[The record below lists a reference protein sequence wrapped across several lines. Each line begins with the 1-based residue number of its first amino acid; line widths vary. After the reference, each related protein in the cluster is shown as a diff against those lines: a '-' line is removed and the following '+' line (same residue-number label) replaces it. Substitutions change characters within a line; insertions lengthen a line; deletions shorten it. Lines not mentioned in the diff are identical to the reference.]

1 MMETA
6 PYGLLGEHLGH
17 SYSPRIHSMLA
28 SYGYELFE
36 KAPEE
41 VEDFVKNG
49 DWKGLNV
56 TIPYKK
62 TVIPY
67 CTELSEKAA
76 RIGAVNTLVRTEDG
90 GIFGDNTDAYGFGKL
105 IGANGIEIKD
115 KKCLVFGSGG
125 ASAMA
130 VEVLKSLGA
139 QDVTVIS
146 RRGENNYD
154 NLYLHSDAELIVNT
168 TPVGMFPKNGEQAA
182 DLRLFPKLK
191 AVLDVVYNPDR
202 TALLL
207 QAEALGIKHCNGLY
221 MLVAQAKRSS
231 ELFTGEEIPD
241 EKIGEITEALR
252 KEALNTV
259 LIGMPGC
266 GKSSIAKLLS
276 KKLSRSV
283 IEADALIEE
292 KAGMSIPE
300 IFADRGEEG
309 FRKLETEVLAEQ
321 GKLSG
326 KIISTGGGCVTRQE
340 NYPLLHQNGTIV
352 WIKRNLSLLPK
363 DGRPLSLKND
373 LSEMY
378 EKRKPCYERFADIV
392 INNDGE
398 PEAAAQRI
406 LEALK

>member
-1 MMETA
+1 
-6 PYGLLGEHLGH
+6 
-17 SYSPRIHSMLA
+17 
-28 SYGYELFE
+28 
-36 KAPEE
+36 
-41 VEDFVKNG
+41 
-49 DWKGLNV
+49 
-56 TIPYKK
+56 
-62 TVIPY
+62 
-67 CTELSEKAA
+67 
-76 RIGAVNTLVRTEDG
+76 
-90 GIFGDNTDAYGFGKL
+90 
-105 IGANGIEIKD
+105 
-115 KKCLVFGSGG
+115 
-125 ASAMA
+125 MA

-207 QAEALGIKHCNGLY
+207 QAEELGIKNCNGLY

-373 LSEMY
+373 LGEMY

>member
-1 MMETA
+1 MMKTER
-6 PYGLLGEHLGH
+6 YGLLGEHLGH
-17 SYSPRIHSMLA
+17 SYSPKIHAMLA
-28 SYGYELFE
+28 AYSYELFE

-41 VEDFVKNG
+41 VESFVMNG

-67 CTELSEKAA
+67 CTKLSGRAA
-76 RIGAVNTLVRTEDG
+76 RIGAVNTLVRTKDG
-90 GIFGDNTDAYGFGKL
+90 GIFGDNTDAYGFEKL
-105 IGANGIEIKD
+105 IGSNGIDIRD

-139 QDVTVIS
+139 HDVTVIS

-154 NLYLHSDAELIVNT
+154 KLGLHSDAEVLVNT

-182 DLRLFPKLK
+182 DLMLFPKAE
-191 AVLDVVYNPDR
+191 AVIDVVYNPDR

-241 EKIGEITEALR
+241 ERIGEISDRLR
-252 KEALNTV
+252 KEALNIV
-259 LIGMPGC
+259 LTGMPGC
-266 GKSSIAKLLS
+266 GKSTVAKLLS
-276 KKLSRSV
+276 EKLSRPL

-300 IFADRGEEG
+300 IFASLGEEG
-309 FRKLETEVLAEQ
+309 FRRLETEVLAEQ
-321 GKLSG
+321 GKRSG
-326 KIISTGGGCVTRQE
+326 AVISTGGGCVTRRE
-340 NYPLLHQNGTIV
+340 NYPLLHQNAAIV
-352 WIKRNLSLLPK
+352 WIKRDLSLLPK

-378 EKRKPCYERFADIV
+378 EKRRPLYGSFADIE
-392 INNDGE
+392 IDNDGA
-398 PEAAAQRI
+398 PEAAARKI
-406 LEALK
+406 LEALE

>member
-1 MMETA
+1 
-6 PYGLLGEHLGH
+6 
-17 SYSPRIHSMLA
+17 
-28 SYGYELFE
+28 
-36 KAPEE
+36 
-41 VEDFVKNG
+41 
-49 DWKGLNV
+49 
-56 TIPYKK
+56 
-62 TVIPY
+62 
-67 CTELSEKAA
+67 
-76 RIGAVNTLVRTEDG
+76 
-90 GIFGDNTDAYGFGKL
+90 
-105 IGANGIEIKD
+105 
-115 KKCLVFGSGG
+115 
-125 ASAMA
+125 MA

-182 DLRLFPKLK
+182 DLRLFTKLK

-207 QAEALGIKHCNGLY
+207 QAEELGIKSCNGLY

-276 KKLSRSV
+276 EKLSRSV

-352 WIKRNLSLLPK
+352 WIKRDLSLLPK

-373 LSEMY
+373 LGEMY

>member
-41 VEDFVKNG
+41 VEDFVRNG

-105 IGANGIEIKD
+105 IGANGIEIND

-154 NLYLHSDAELIVNT
+154 NLYLHSDAEIIVNT

-207 QAEALGIKHCNGLY
+207 QAEELGIKNCNGLY

-241 EKIGEITEALR
+241 ERIGEITDKLR

-266 GKSSIAKLLS
+266 G
-276 KKLSRSV
+276 
-283 IEADALIEE
+283 
-292 KAGMSIPE
+292 
-300 IFADRGEEG
+300 
-309 FRKLETEVLAEQ
+309 
-321 GKLSG
+321 
-326 KIISTGGGCVTRQE
+326 
-340 NYPLLHQNGTIV
+340 
-352 WIKRNLSLLPK
+352 
-363 DGRPLSLKND
+363 
-373 LSEMY
+373 
-378 EKRKPCYERFADIV
+378 
-392 INNDGE
+392 
-398 PEAAAQRI
+398 
-406 LEALK
+406 

>member
-1 MMETA
+1 
-6 PYGLLGEHLGH
+6 
-17 SYSPRIHSMLA
+17 
-28 SYGYELFE
+28 
-36 KAPEE
+36 
-41 VEDFVKNG
+41 
-49 DWKGLNV
+49 
-56 TIPYKK
+56 
-62 TVIPY
+62 
-67 CTELSEKAA
+67 
-76 RIGAVNTLVRTEDG
+76 
-90 GIFGDNTDAYGFGKL
+90 
-105 IGANGIEIKD
+105 
-115 KKCLVFGSGG
+115 
-125 ASAMA
+125 MA

-207 QAEALGIKHCNGLY
+207 QAEALGIKSCNGLY

-241 EKIGEITEALR
+241 ERIGEITDKLR

-276 KKLSRSV
+276 EKLSRSV

-352 WIKRNLSLLPK
+352 WIKRDLSLLPK

-373 LSEMY
+373 LGEMY
-378 EKRKPCYERFADIV
+378 EKRKPCYRRFADIV

>member
-1 MMETA
+1 
-6 PYGLLGEHLGH
+6 
-17 SYSPRIHSMLA
+17 
-28 SYGYELFE
+28 
-36 KAPEE
+36 
-41 VEDFVKNG
+41 
-49 DWKGLNV
+49 
-56 TIPYKK
+56 
-62 TVIPY
+62 
-67 CTELSEKAA
+67 
-76 RIGAVNTLVRTEDG
+76 
-90 GIFGDNTDAYGFGKL
+90 
-105 IGANGIEIKD
+105 
-115 KKCLVFGSGG
+115 
-125 ASAMA
+125 MA

-207 QAEALGIKHCNGLY
+207 QAEELGIKHCNGLY

-276 KKLSRSV
+276 EKLSRSV

>member
-1 MMETA
+1 
-6 PYGLLGEHLGH
+6 
-17 SYSPRIHSMLA
+17 
-28 SYGYELFE
+28 
-36 KAPEE
+36 
-41 VEDFVKNG
+41 
-49 DWKGLNV
+49 
-56 TIPYKK
+56 
-62 TVIPY
+62 
-67 CTELSEKAA
+67 
-76 RIGAVNTLVRTEDG
+76 
-90 GIFGDNTDAYGFGKL
+90 
-105 IGANGIEIKD
+105 
-115 KKCLVFGSGG
+115 
-125 ASAMA
+125 MA

-182 DLRLFPKLK
+182 DLRLFPKAK

-207 QAEALGIKHCNGLY
+207 QAEALGIKRCNGLY

-241 EKIGEITEALR
+241 KRIGEITEALR

-276 KKLSRSV
+276 EKLSRPV
-283 IEADALIEE
+283 VEADALIEE

-352 WIKRNLSLLPK
+352 WIKRDLSLLPK

-373 LSEMY
+373 LGEMY

>member
-1 MMETA
+1 M
-6 PYGLLGEHLGH
+6 
-17 SYSPRIHSMLA
+17 
-28 SYGYELFE
+28 
-36 KAPEE
+36 
-41 VEDFVKNG
+41 
-49 DWKGLNV
+49 
-56 TIPYKK
+56 
-62 TVIPY
+62 
-67 CTELSEKAA
+67 
-76 RIGAVNTLVRTEDG
+76 
-90 GIFGDNTDAYGFGKL
+90 
-105 IGANGIEIKD
+105 
-115 KKCLVFGSGG
+115 
-125 ASAMA
+125 
-130 VEVLKSLGA
+130 
-139 QDVTVIS
+139 
-146 RRGENNYD
+146 
-154 NLYLHSDAELIVNT
+154 
-168 TPVGMFPKNGEQAA
+168 PV
-182 DLRLFPKLK
+182 
-191 AVLDVVYNPDR
+191 
-202 TALLL
+202 
-207 QAEALGIKHCNGLY
+207 
-221 MLVAQAKRSS
+221 
-231 ELFTGEEIPD
+231 
-241 EKIGEITEALR
+241 
-252 KEALNTV
+252 
-259 LIGMPGC
+259 C

-276 KKLSRSV
+276 EKLSRSV

-352 WIKRNLSLLPK
+352 WIKRDLSLLPK

>member
-1 MMETA
+1 
-6 PYGLLGEHLGH
+6 
-17 SYSPRIHSMLA
+17 
-28 SYGYELFE
+28 
-36 KAPEE
+36 
-41 VEDFVKNG
+41 
-49 DWKGLNV
+49 
-56 TIPYKK
+56 
-62 TVIPY
+62 
-67 CTELSEKAA
+67 
-76 RIGAVNTLVRTEDG
+76 
-90 GIFGDNTDAYGFGKL
+90 
-105 IGANGIEIKD
+105 
-115 KKCLVFGSGG
+115 
-125 ASAMA
+125 MA

-207 QAEALGIKHCNGLY
+207 QAEELGIKSCNGLY

-241 EKIGEITEALR
+241 EKIGEITDKLR

-276 KKLSRSV
+276 EKLSRSV

-352 WIKRNLSLLPK
+352 WIKRDLSLLPK

-373 LSEMY
+373 LGEMY

>member
-1 MMETA
+1 
-6 PYGLLGEHLGH
+6 
-17 SYSPRIHSMLA
+17 
-28 SYGYELFE
+28 
-36 KAPEE
+36 
-41 VEDFVKNG
+41 
-49 DWKGLNV
+49 
-56 TIPYKK
+56 
-62 TVIPY
+62 
-67 CTELSEKAA
+67 
-76 RIGAVNTLVRTEDG
+76 
-90 GIFGDNTDAYGFGKL
+90 
-105 IGANGIEIKD
+105 
-115 KKCLVFGSGG
+115 
-125 ASAMA
+125 MA

-207 QAEALGIKHCNGLY
+207 QAEELGIKSCNGLY

-241 EKIGEITEALR
+241 ERIGEITEALR

-276 KKLSRSV
+276 EKLSRSV

-378 EKRKPCYERFADIV
+378 EKRKPCYRRFADIV

>member
-1 MMETA
+1 
-6 PYGLLGEHLGH
+6 
-17 SYSPRIHSMLA
+17 
-28 SYGYELFE
+28 
-36 KAPEE
+36 
-41 VEDFVKNG
+41 
-49 DWKGLNV
+49 
-56 TIPYKK
+56 
-62 TVIPY
+62 
-67 CTELSEKAA
+67 
-76 RIGAVNTLVRTEDG
+76 
-90 GIFGDNTDAYGFGKL
+90 
-105 IGANGIEIKD
+105 
-115 KKCLVFGSGG
+115 
-125 ASAMA
+125 MA

-207 QAEALGIKHCNGLY
+207 QAEELGIKNCNGLY

-241 EKIGEITEALR
+241 EKIGEITDKLR

-276 KKLSRSV
+276 EKLSRPV
-283 IEADALIEE
+283 VEADALIEE

-352 WIKRNLSLLPK
+352 WIKRDLSLLPK

-373 LSEMY
+373 LGEMY
-378 EKRKPCYERFADIV
+378 EKRKPCYRRFADIV

>member
-1 MMETA
+1 
-6 PYGLLGEHLGH
+6 
-17 SYSPRIHSMLA
+17 
-28 SYGYELFE
+28 
-36 KAPEE
+36 
-41 VEDFVKNG
+41 
-49 DWKGLNV
+49 
-56 TIPYKK
+56 
-62 TVIPY
+62 
-67 CTELSEKAA
+67 
-76 RIGAVNTLVRTEDG
+76 
-90 GIFGDNTDAYGFGKL
+90 
-105 IGANGIEIKD
+105 
-115 KKCLVFGSGG
+115 
-125 ASAMA
+125 
-130 VEVLKSLGA
+130 
-139 QDVTVIS
+139 
-146 RRGENNYD
+146 
-154 NLYLHSDAELIVNT
+154 
-168 TPVGMFPKNGEQAA
+168 MFPKNGEQAA

-207 QAEALGIKHCNGLY
+207 QAEELGIKSCNGLY

-276 KKLSRSV
+276 EKLSRSV

-340 NYPLLHQNGTIV
+340 NYPLLHQNGTIF
-352 WIKRNLSLLPK
+352 WLQRDTALLPK
-363 DGRPLSLKND
+363 DGRPISLRSD
-373 LSEMY
+373 LHELY
-378 EKRKPCYERFADIV
+378 EKRRPCYERFADVV
-392 INNDGE
+392 IDNNGSL
-398 PEAAAQRI
+398 EATVKSI
-406 LEALK
+406 LEVLG

>member
-41 VEDFVKNG
+41 VEDFVRNG

-67 CTELSEKAA
+67 CTDLSATAA

-90 GIFGDNTDAYGFGKL
+90 GIIGDNTDAYGFGKL

-115 KKCLVFGSGG
+115 KKWLVFGSGG

-207 QAEALGIKHCNGLY
+207 QAEALGIKSCNGLY

-241 EKIGEITEALR
+241 ERIGEITEALR

-352 WIKRNLSLLPK
+352 WIKRNLNLLPK

-373 LSEMY
+373 LGEMY